1 MITVMDLTVL
11 NLAVP
16 KLSEALKPTSV
27 QLLWIIDI
35 YGFMLAGSLIT
46 IVNLGDRIG
55 RRKMLL
61 IGAAAFG
68 AASTAAAFSTSAWI
82 LIATR
87 ALLGLAGA
95 ALAPSTLSLLR
106 TMFED
111 ESERTQ
117 AIGIWGAS
125 FAVGAA
131 IGPLVGGALLEHFWW
146 GSVFLVGLPV
156 MVLLLAIGPVVL
168 PEYRDPGAGFPD
180 VASVL
185 LSIGSVLAVIYG
197 LKQFVQDGLG
207 LMPVAA
213 VIAGLLGAVVFFRRQ
228 LTLDDPL
235 VDLSLFQQPQFSV
248 AVAVNV
254 LNVFVSFGSYILISQ
269 YLQLV
274 LGLSP
279 LQAGLLALPASLL
292 AIAGPML
299 SPIVVPRFGT
309 AATVAAF
316 LAIAGA
322 GFGLAMIVGGTLA
335 ALSIG
340 ISWALWAFGGSAAAT
355 ITTGSILG
363 SAPPERA
370 GSVSALAQTG
380 AELGG
385 ALGIALLG
393 SVGTAVYRGMVE
405 SALPTGLPSD
415 LGATARETVGGALGV
430 AAQLTDPVTAAAL
443 TLTAQEALTA
453 ALHATSAVGLVISMA
468 SAIAAAIYLRDRP
481 LAWPLN

>member
-46 IVNLGDRIG
+46 IGNLGDRIG

-68 AASTAAAFSTSAWI
+68 AASTAAAFSTSAWM

>member
-16 KLSEALKPTSV
+16 KLSEALKPTGV

-46 IVNLGDRIG
+46 VGTLGDRIG

-61 IGAAAFG
+61 IGGAAFG
-68 AASTAAAFSTSAWI
+68 AASAAAAFSTSAWM

-111 ESERTQ
+111 EAERTQ

-131 IGPLVGGALLEHFWW
+131 IGPLVGGALLERFWW
-146 GSVFLVGLPV
+146 GSVFLVGVPV

-168 PEYRDPGAGFPD
+168 PEYRDPDAGHPD
-180 VASVL
+180 LASVL
-185 LSIGSVLAVIYG
+185 LSIASVLAVIYG

-207 LMPVAA
+207 LLPVAA
-213 VIAGLLGAVVFFRRQ
+213 VMAGLVGAAVFFRRQ
-228 LTLDDPL
+228 LTLADPL
-235 VDLSLFQQPQFSV
+235 VDLALFQRPQFSV

-309 AATVAAF
+309 AASVAAF

-322 GFGLAMIVGGTLA
+322 G
-335 ALSIG
+335 
-340 ISWALWAFGGSAAAT
+340 
-355 ITTGSILG
+355 LG
-363 SAPPERA
+363 
-370 GSVSALAQTG
+370 
-380 AELGG
+380 
-385 ALGIALLG
+385 
-393 SVGTAVYRGMVE
+393 
-405 SALPTGLPSD
+405 
-415 LGATARETVGGALGV
+415 
-430 AAQLTDPVTAAAL
+430 
-443 TLTAQEALTA
+443 
-453 ALHATSAVGLVISMA
+453 
-468 SAIAAAIYLRDRP
+468 
-481 LAWPLN
+481 

>member
-46 IVNLGDRIG
+46 IGNLGDRIG